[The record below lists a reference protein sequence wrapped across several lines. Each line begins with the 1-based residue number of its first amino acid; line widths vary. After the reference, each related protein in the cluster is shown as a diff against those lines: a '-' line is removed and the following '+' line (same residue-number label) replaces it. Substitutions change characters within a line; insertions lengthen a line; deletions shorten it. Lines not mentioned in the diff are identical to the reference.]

1 MSFTQQTVDFLF
13 ENRMHDSRE
22 WFKEHKSDYQ
32 QLVIAPMT
40 ELINELAPTIAKI
53 DFTIAVDPK
62 HISRL
67 YRDAR
72 YAKDSVFRDHV
83 WYTFGRTRDTYMGYP
98 GFYFSIGAA
107 GVSYGCGYYCASSKT
122 MRAMRE
128 LVLEDS
134 ADYCRAQEAYAAQKV
149 FEMFGEMYKRSKY
162 PNESP
167 EKQNWLNRKG
177 FGMSF
182 ETNDPKIMF
191 SSGLAKRVAKDFLS
205 IRAVYDFMLAA
216 EQRAAMIE

>member
-1 MSFTQQTVDFLF
+1 MSFTQQAVDFLF

-22 WFKEHKSDYQ
+22 WFKAHKGDYQ
-32 QLVIAPMT
+32 AFVIEPLT
-40 ELINELAPTIAKI
+40 RLIGDVAPTIAKI
-53 DFTIAVDPK
+53 DPMIAVDPK

-83 WYTFGRTRDTYMGYP
+83 WYTFGRTRDRYMGFP

-107 GVSYGCGYYCASSKT
+107 GISYGCGYYCAGPKT
-122 MRAMRE
+122 MQAMRE
-128 LVLEDS
+128 LVLEGGKS
-134 ADYCRAQEAYAAQKV
+134 YQKAQRAYSTQSV
-149 FEMFGEMYKRSKY
+149 FEMFGEPYKRSKY

-182 ETNDPKIMF
+182 DSNDPAVMF
-191 SSGLAKRVAKDFLS
+191 SDGLSQRVAADFLA
-205 IRAVYDFMLAA
+205 IKPVYDFMLAA
-216 EQRAAMIE
+216 EERAAMAE